1 MVLIVTNKKL
11 FSSAP
16 PGSAIICCVCV
27 VASIEGGVCV
37 SGGFCRRGCVCVCV
51 GVYVLDW
58 ENKGQSTI
66 EKVQM
71 GLALGTTLC
80 AT

>member
-16 PGSAIICCVCV
+16 PGSAILCCVCV
-27 VASIEGGVCV
+27 CGGFYRRGCL
-37 SGGFCRRGCVCVCV
+37 SGGFYRRVCVCVCV

-80 AT
+80 AM